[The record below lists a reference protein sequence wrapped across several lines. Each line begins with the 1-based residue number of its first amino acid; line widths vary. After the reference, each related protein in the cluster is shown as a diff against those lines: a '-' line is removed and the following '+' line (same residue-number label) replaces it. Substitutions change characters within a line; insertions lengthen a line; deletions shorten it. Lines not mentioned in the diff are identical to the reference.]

1 MRVLIIEDDKGI
13 TSILRDYL
21 TDKGHVTSVAEDGI
35 TGLHL
40 AVVNDY
46 DAIVLDL
53 MLPGMDG
60 VDVCRKLRHE
70 ARKNT
75 PVLILT
81 ARDTLPEKLAG
92 FNSGADD
99 YMVKPFALQEIEARL
114 QALTR
119 RGAAPGST
127 IMQVADLVY
136 DPLTRRVRRGGVDI
150 HLAPVELKILALL
163 MRESHRVV
171 ARDEIE
177 TVVWG
182 NTLPETDSLRAHMHT
197 LRNAID
203 RPFSTPLL
211 HTIHGIGY
219 RLVSPDA
226 L

>member
-1 MRVLIIEDDKGI
+1 MRILIIEDDKGI
-13 TSILRDYL
+13 TSILQDFFS
-21 TDKGHVTSVAEDGI
+21 DKGHVVSVAEDGI

-53 MLPGMDG
+53 MLPGLDG
-60 VDVCRKLRHE
+60 VDLCRKLRND
-70 ARKNT
+70 ARKTT
-75 PVLILT
+75 PVLMLT

-99 YMVKPFALQEIEARL
+99 YVVKPFALQEIEARL

-119 RGAAPGST
+119 RGATPGTSVV
-127 IMQVADLVY
+127 QVADLVY
-136 DPLTRRVRRGGVDI
+136 DSLTRRVRRGGVDI
-150 HLAPVELKILALL
+150 HLAPVEIKILSLL

-171 ARDEIE
+171 ARGEIE
-177 TVVWG
+177 AEVWG
-182 NTLPETDSLRAHMHT
+182 NSLPETDSLRAHMHT
-197 LRNAID
+197 LRSAID
-203 RPFSTPLL
+203 RPFGVPLL